1 MQIGNRQLPYPVF
14 NRSESLNCFQNGRF
28 IFEHTSCERNEETD
42 EFVIHGACAN
52 FNSPLLECLLE
63 AGKIGIMMIVE
74 CSETVYRKNWE
85 LSVVP
90 KDIAFPFSD
99 VHGKVV
105 VSAFAYAKE
114 AMSGYCDDD
123 FLPEYSGIS
132 FEIEKNDILAI
143 DDGFSLPANHIEKSD
158 DYVASIV
165 TVSKKLTDDKLM
177 EVQLKTNK
185 IDILLPPEQYDI
197 YDMTKKI
204 PQLKNIYFATLL
216 VPAITSALSQL
227 VAEANGKGY
236 RYFED
241 FEDEYEWCKSFAAA
255 YKKKIGKEL
264 TLEELNTLNALE
276 VAQLILNNPT
286 TTGVKE
292 IYNLAYTNPEENE

>member
-14 NRSESLNCFQNGRF
+14 NRSESLNCFQSGRF
-28 IFEHTSCERNEETD
+28 IFKHVSCERDEETD
-42 EFVIHGACAN
+42 EFVIRGACAY
-52 FNSPLLECLLE
+52 FNSPLLECLL
-63 AGKIGIMMIVE
+63 AANKIGIMMIVE
-74 CSETVYRKNWE
+74 CSETVYRKNWPLTTE
-85 LSVVP
+85 P
-90 KDIAFPFSD
+90 RDISFPFSD

-114 AMSGYCDDD
+114 TLSGYCDED

-185 IDILLPPEQYDI
+185 IDILLPPEQYEI
-197 YDMTKKI
+197 YDQTKKV
-204 PQLKNIYFATLL
+204 PQLRNIYFAAML
-216 VPAITSALSQL
+216 VPAIASAISQL
-227 VAEANGKGY
+227 ATEAKEKNY
-236 RYFED
+236 QYFD
-241 FEDEYEWCKSFAAA
+241 LFEDEYEWSESLASA

-264 TLEELNTLNALE
+264 TIDELNNVKPLDA
-276 VAQLILNNPT
+276 AQLILNNPT
-286 TTGVKE
+286 TTGIKE
-292 IYNLAYTNPEENE
+292 VYDLAYSGSDDN